1 MPPAP
6 RHQDDLTS
14 PALASAENTPPSE
27 VHHKL
32 PRRLRPRRRGR
43 KQPATSANENSAS
56 RVADPATPLGPS
68 ANENSPRLASSAAT
82 WPRSTANRNSPL
94 PGPQPGTS
102 RSPRSAFVK
111 HPQSFQSS
119 HLPQH
124 PGSTTNQNRDR
135 QFRLDHPEIRGVY
148 KPARIDPR
156 QDSPASRLRDT
167 FSGFGLSSPAL
178 QQPTTK
184 PFSGSP
190 ARQLMTDPIR
200 EAREAGRQRPG
211 IMYPLPR
218 AARPDTRLSIDAA
231 PPEAAA
237 LSRGE
242 RPPTVVDIP
251 EPGRIGGTR
260 LARTIATAWIVLA
273 QAPIPQ
279 TAMESL
285 LWSIPAK
292 EALPTPRPLV

>member
-1 MPPAP
+1 M
-6 RHQDDLTS
+6 
-14 PALASAENTPPSE
+14 
-27 VHHKL
+27 
-32 PRRLRPRRRGR
+32 
-43 KQPATSANENSAS
+43 
-56 RVADPATPLGPS
+56 
-68 ANENSPRLASSAAT
+68 
-82 WPRSTANRNSPL
+82 
-94 PGPQPGTS
+94 
-102 RSPRSAFVK
+102 K
-111 HPQSFQSS
+111 HPQSFQPS

-135 QFRLDHPEIRGVY
+135 QFRLDHPEIRCVY

-167 FSGFGLSSPAL
+167 FSGFRLSSPAL

-190 ARQLMTDPIR
+190 ARQLMTDPKR

-211 IMYPLPR
+211 IVYLLPR

-251 EPGRIGGTR
+251 EPGRIGGTCMPGPSQPR
-260 LARTIATAWIVLA
+260 GSRSTRR
-273 QAPIPQ
+273 Q
-279 TAMESL
+279 SL
-285 LWSIPAK
+285 K
-292 EALPTPRPLV
+292 RPRNRSSGVCRPKKRSPHRGHWCE

>member
-1 MPPAP
+1 MPPDT
-6 RHQDDLTS
+6 RRQDDLTS
-14 PALASAENTPPSE
+14 PAPASAENRPPSE
-27 VHHKL
+27 VCHKL

-43 KQPATSANENSAS
+43 KQLATSANANSAS
-56 RVADPATPLGPS
+56 HVADPATPLGPS
-68 ANENSPRLASSAAT
+68 ANENSPHLASSAAT
-82 WPRSTANRNSPL
+82 RPRSMANRNSPL

-102 RSPRSAFVK
+102 RSLRSAFVK

-124 PGSTTNQNRDR
+124 LGSTTNQNRDR
-135 QFRLDHPEIRGVY
+135 LFCLDHPEIRGVY

-156 QDSPASRLRDT
+156 QDSPANCQRDN

-200 EAREAGRQRPG
+200 EAREAGRQTPG
-211 IMYPLPR
+211 IVYPLPR

-231 PPEAAA
+231 PSEAAA

-251 EPGRIGGTR
+251 GPDVSEG
-260 LARTIATAWIVLA
+260 LASQDHRTSWIALA
-273 QAPIPQ
+273 QVPIPQ
-279 TAMESL
+279 TATES
-285 LWSIPAK
+285 
-292 EALPTPRPLV
+292 PR

>member
-1 MPPAP
+1 M
-6 RHQDDLTS
+6 
-14 PALASAENTPPSE
+14 
-27 VHHKL
+27 
-32 PRRLRPRRRGR
+32 
-43 KQPATSANENSAS
+43 
-56 RVADPATPLGPS
+56 ADPTTPLGPS

-82 WPRSTANRNSPL
+82 RPRSMANRNSPL

-124 PGSTTNQNRDR
+124 PESTTNQNRDR
-135 QFRLDHPEIRGVY
+135 QFHLDHPKIRGVH

-156 QDSPASRLRDT
+156 QDSPANRQRDN
-167 FSGFGLSSPAL
+167 FSGLGLSSPAL

-200 EAREAGRQRPG
+200 EARETGRQRPG
-211 IMYPLPR
+211 IVYLLPR
-218 AARPDTRLSIDAA
+218 VARPETRLSIDAA

-260 LARTIATAWIVLA
+260 LPGPSQQRG
-273 QAPIPQ
+273 
-279 TAMESL
+279 SR
-285 LWSIPAK
+285 S
-292 EALPTPRPLV
+292 PRRQSHKQPRNRSSGVYRPKRRSPHRCHLCE

>member
-1 MPPAP
+1 MPPATY
-6 RHQDDLTS
+6 RQDDLTS
-14 PALASAENTPPSE
+14 PAPASASE
-27 VHHKL
+27 VRHKL

-56 RVADPATPLGPS
+56 HVADPATPLGPS

-82 WPRSTANRNSPL
+82 RPRSTANRNSSL

-124 PGSTTNQNRDR
+124 PRSTTNQNRDR

-156 QDSPASRLRDT
+156 QDSPANRQRDN
-167 FSGFGLSSPAL
+167 FSGLGLSSPAL

-200 EAREAGRQRPG
+200 GAREAGRQRPG
-211 IMYPLPR
+211 IVYPLPR
-218 AARPDTRLSIDAA
+218 AARPDTWLSIDAA
-231 PPEAAA
+231 PPAASA
-237 LSRGE
+237 LSCGE
-242 RPPTVVDIP
+242 QPPKVVDIP

-260 LARTIATAWIVLA
+260 LPGPS
-273 QAPIPQ
+273 Q
-279 TAMESL
+279 
-285 LWSIPAK
+285 
-292 EALPTPRPLV
+292 PRGSRSPRRQSRKRPRNRSSGVYWPKKRSPHRGH

>member
-1 MPPAP
+1 MPPAT
-6 RHQDDLTS
+6 RRQDDLTPS
-14 PALASAENTPPSE
+14 APVSAENTPPSE
-27 VHHKL
+27 VRHKL
-32 PRRLRPRRRGR
+32 PRRLRPRQHGR
-43 KQPATSANENSAS
+43 KQPATPANKV
-56 RVADPATPLGPS
+56 RHPAWLTQQ
-68 ANENSPRLASSAAT
+68 PRLSHQPMRIHPA
-82 WPRSTANRNSPL
+82 WLPVQRPGRGQRPIGILPL

-135 QFRLDHPEIRGVY
+135 QFRLDHPEIQGVY

-156 QDSPASRLRDT
+156 QDSPANRQRDN
-167 FSGFGLSSPAL
+167 FSGLGLSSPAL

-211 IMYPLPR
+211 IVYPLPR
-218 AARPDTRLSIDAA
+218 DARPDTRLSIDAT

-242 RPPTVVDIP
+242 RPPTVMDIP

-260 LARTIATAWIVLA
+260 LPGPSQLRG
-273 QAPIPQ
+273 
-279 TAMESL
+279 
-285 LWSIPAK
+285 
-292 EALPTPRPLV
+292 